1 MIMNQLQ
8 IHNRIDEF
16 FKNGTASAS
25 ITVANEL
32 IGYNADAKRYFFSKA
47 DEQWLQWFLDNNLFV
62 ELKKRADDPTT
73 YGYRITELEYLT
85 RMAEKQPKIVADII
99 LSVPI
104 SKETF
109 NPEVID
115 RFFWIT
121 SLLPLEQ
128 IKSILPKML
137 SEGWLPLMS
146 RFGRSGYEYQKMA
159 EKISQAKDYDAALSL
174 AKIILTVRP
183 KSDFEKSERFSI
195 SDNFFYLRDISE
207 TGIFELLV
215 AADNSKKEESL
226 ALSLETI
233 SKIVDLGKDPEEAVF
248 EKAEPFYLLDVDI
261 FTLELDTDKRS
272 HMREDIQNLVAI
284 YKILI
289 RQTLGTLCENTTEA
303 KKIYTKYVATL
314 PDSRT
319 CYRLKLYAITS
330 CVEIFKGEITDALFR
345 VFNVG
350 ERYFEIDGGAE
361 YHRALVASFGSLDS
375 KTTQREYVKKAI
387 EYFGANLDDVDKEK
401 WRKRDGRE
409 VLSYIKEYLLPD
421 EKIVAEKTFGTLL
434 DSDKIKPHPSVGEVT
449 SGMVNHKPPFN
460 PGDSSVIELIA
471 RLKTDATPKALEEKF
486 KGDDFLNPR
495 GAEGLADGIKADFR
509 KRRGEYF
516 VKLDQ
521 FFDRDTIDASYVYAI
536 LQQIDSM
543 FREKEIFTN
552 DECVQLIN
560 FFELIKRSGEQKE
573 FEPADEKSYIADWIT
588 VHKLIADILLD
599 ILAITKDAQIFKDNR
614 GKILGI
620 IKYLLT
626 IESSPNAE
634 DDKRE
639 SNEPASVA
647 VNSVRGQAYR
657 AFVQFTYNEGNDILS
672 KEAKEIF
679 VQVLDNDKSN
689 AVRFTLGQFLA
700 SFYYRDITFVRSLLP
715 KIFPKNPENEKQYFA
730 TWEGYLSVSLYK
742 ELFIELK
749 DYYLYAVN
757 IDPED
762 YPERKYLKGL
772 DESLA
777 AHLALAYMH
786 FDDFKIGDPL
796 FELFW
801 KTRNETRHFE
811 FVSFIGRHCINRG
824 RTEDSWFK
832 ENGVS
837 KEKIINFWNW
847 IIATDIS
854 IEPKAFAG
862 FGFWINPDVEII
874 EDKIV
879 IKNLPAT
886 LKKSEGDFDWDYGL
900 TKRITIFAELD
911 PKSTLEVIRE
921 FLLLNNE
928 LSPHRR
934 SPMFSLER
942 EIKDALEIIYKD
954 ASLKSGVENLIS
966 ILIEKGSNGFW
977 GLKEV
982 ISS

>member
-1 MIMNQLQ
+1 MNQLE
-8 IHNRIDEF
+8 IHKKIDDF
-16 FKNGTASAS
+16 FIGSPSTASL
-25 ITVANEL
+25 VHANEFVA
-32 IGYNADAKRYFFSKA
+32 YNSDAKRYFFSKA
-47 DEQWLQWFLDNNLFV
+47 DERWLKWFLDNGLFA
-62 ELKKRADDPTT
+62 ELKKKADDPTKF
-73 YGYRITELEYLT
+73 GYRLTELEYMT
-85 RMAEKQPKIVADII
+85 RMAEKEPGIITDII
-99 LSVPI
+99 LSIPI

-128 IKSILPKML
+128 IKFILPKML
-137 SEGWLPLMS
+137 SEGWLALMS
-146 RFGRSGYEYQKMA
+146 HFGRSGYEYQKMV

-174 AKIILTVRP
+174 ARVILTVRP
-183 KSDFEKSERFSI
+183 QSDFEKSERFSI

-207 TGIFELLV
+207 TGIFELLI
-215 AADNSKKEESL
+215 ANDNSRKEECL
-226 ALSLETI
+226 MLSLETI
-233 SKIVDLGKDPEEAVF
+233 TKIVNLGKDPDDAVF
-248 EKAEPFYLLDVDI
+248 EKAEPFYLLDVDV

-272 HMREDIQNLVAI
+272 HMREDIQNLIAT

-303 KKIYTKYVATL
+303 KRIYTKYVATL

-319 CYRLKLYAITS
+319 CYRLKLYAITR
-330 CVEIFKGEITDALFR
+330 CVDIFKAEITEGLFR

-361 YHRALVASFGSLDS
+361 YHRVLIVSFGSLES
-375 KTTQREYVKKAI
+375 VVQRDYIKKVI
-387 EYFGANLDDVDKEK
+387 EYFGAHLENADKEK

-409 VLSYIKEYLLPD
+409 VLSYVKEYLLPS
-421 EKIVAEKTFGTLL
+421 EKVAIENIFGTLL

-471 RLKTDATPKALEEKF
+471 RLKTDATPKVLEEKF

-509 KRRGEYF
+509 KRRSEYF

-521 FFDRDTIDASYVYAI
+521 FFARDTIDASYVYAI

-543 FREKEIFTN
+543 FREKEIFTD
-552 DECVQLIN
+552 DECVRLIN
-560 FFELIKRSGEQKE
+560 FFDLVKRSGEEKE

-588 VHKLIADILLD
+588 VHKIIADILLD
-599 ILAITKDAQIFKDNR
+599 ILAVTKDSQIFKDNR
-614 GKILGI
+614 DKILGI

-626 IESSPNAE
+626 IKSSPNAE

-657 AFVQFTYNEGNDILS
+657 AFVQFTYNEGNDVLS

-679 VQVLDNDKSN
+679 EQVLNNDKSN

-700 SFYYRDITFVRSLLP
+700 SFYYRDITFVRNLLP
-715 KIFPKNPENEKQYFA
+715 KIFPKNKESEKQYFA
-730 TWEGYLSVSLYK
+730 TWEGYLSVSVYK

-749 DYYLYAVN
+749 DYYLYAIT
-757 IDPED
+757 IDPEN

-786 FDDFKIGDPL
+786 FDDLKIGDPL
-796 FELFW
+796 FEIFW

-811 FVSFIGRHCINRG
+811 FISFIGRHCINRSKI
-824 RTEDSWFK
+824 EDAWFK
-832 ENGVS
+832 NNGVS
-837 KEKIINFWNW
+837 KEKIIDFWNW
-847 IIATDIS
+847 IITTDIS
-854 IEPKAFAG
+854 IEQKAFAG
-862 FGFWINPDVEII
+862 FGFWINPDVEVI

-879 IKNLPAT
+879 VKNLAAT

-900 TKRITIFAELD
+900 TKRITKFAELD

-954 ASLKSGVENLIS
+954 SSLKNDVKDLVS
-966 ILIEKGSNGFW
+966 ILIEKGSNAFW
-977 GLKEV
+977 GLKS
-982 ISS
+982 ILN